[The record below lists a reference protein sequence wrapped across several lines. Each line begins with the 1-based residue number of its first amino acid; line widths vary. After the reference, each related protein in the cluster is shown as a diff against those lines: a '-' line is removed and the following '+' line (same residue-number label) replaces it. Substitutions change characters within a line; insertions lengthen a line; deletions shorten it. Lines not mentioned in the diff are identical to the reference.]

1 MSELSLSDLM
11 PHFRLPAVDGKT
23 YESGDFAGKPILA
36 VIFSC
41 NHCPYVQAYEERI
54 KDIQAR
60 YGAKG
65 VQIIAINPNDSAS
78 YPEDSFE
85 EMKKRA
91 EGKQFNF
98 IYLRDETQETARIF
112 GASATPQ
119 LYVFNHERRLV
130 YTGKID
136 DNWREPE
143 RVQTRYLED
152 ALNELLDGKEVS
164 VPETYAVG
172 CSIKWKN

>member
-1 MSELSLSDLM
+1 M
-11 PHFRLPAVDGKT
+11 PGFRLPGIDDRVYDPAEFKEKG
-23 YESGDFAGKPILA
+23 ILII
-36 VIFSC
+36 IFSC

-60 YGAKG
+60 YGSRG
-65 VQIIAINPNDSAS
+65 VQIIAINPNDERQ

-85 EMKKRA
+85 EMKRRA
-91 EGKQFNF
+91 AKQQFNF
-98 IYLRDETQETARIF
+98 IYLRDETQETARVF
-112 GASATPQ
+112 GAEATPE
-119 LYVFNHERRLV
+119 LYVFDQKRRLV

-143 RVQTRYLED
+143 RVQTKYLED
-152 ALNELLDGKEVS
+152 ALNELLEGKEVS

-172 CSIKWKN
+172 CSIKWRIKN